1 MRDNDVRSKCVA
13 IVPDA
18 LLNAH
23 LLTGPLAAIADS
35 AHDMLDRLGFG
46 LIQLPPHD
54 ITPERARR
62 ALDLAIDQ
70 VRDYAANGYRIISV
84 GLKALPGA
92 GLWQDHLTP
101 EMNRRGL
108 VLSEAVNLDT
118 PETLAAV
125 EQRLSVGIRKG

>member
-1 MRDNDVRSKCVA
+1 MRETDVRSKCIA

-23 LLTGPLAAIADS
+23 LLTGPVAGVAAAGQE
-35 AHDMLDRLGFG
+35 MLDRLGFG
-46 LIQLPPHD
+46 LIQLPPPD
-54 ITPERARR
+54 VSPERARR

-84 GLKALPGA
+84 GLKALPHA
-92 GLWQDHLTP
+92 GLWQDYLTP

-108 VLSEAVNLDT
+108 VLSEAVIL
-118 PETLAAV
+118 ETTDALGAI
-125 EQRLSVGIRKG
+125 EQRLSLGVRRG